1 MFDNLS
7 DNSTVELCYPL
18 DATPL
23 GAKVLHITVLSVI
36 VLLSLLANGLV
47 LLLVARYK
55 QLRCRSIIV
64 SLSVVVV
71 DILLTV
77 TFTVPVLITAAAQYW
92 VFMDGGCVFF
102 GTFSFQ
108 FLMTRWLIMAI
119 LCVDRF
125 STVRFP
131 FSYKKY
137 SKKILFVLT
146 ILAWLVPLFFSLPIL
161 SQSRF
166 GITEIRDNMPT
177 CFVSC
182 DQDDSIG
189 RFCQLFYLLY
199 FTLAFI
205 LGSAIPIGVYS
216 WMYYRARRLRPSM
229 LILGQV
235 STQVA
240 SGAIVRQPVAQYQ
253 LPGRERRALVTFVL
267 IMVTVLVTG
276 LPAYLNQIVRA
287 LNFDL
292 HCRLPIYLHYI
303 IIELL
308 LSASALDPLVIIRTK
323 DFRTCIKLLFCGRMA
338 HTEDISSH
346 NVPTSNSQQLNH
358 LNSLHKSASS
368 ESQASNLGGETRDD
382 AITITVVSG
391 TVANGDVP
399 LHKTIDHS
407 TPRPSLT

>member
-1 MFDNLS
+1 MSNFNNLS
-7 DNSTVELCYPL
+7 DNDTRFCYSL
-18 DATPL
+18 DTTPL
-23 GAKVLHITVLSVI
+23 GAQVLHVTLLSVI

-55 QLRCRSIIV
+55 QLRRRSIVV

-77 TFTVPVLITAAAQYW
+77 TFTVPVLITAAVQDW
-92 VFMDGGCVFF
+92 EFMDGGCVFF

-146 ILAWLVPLFFSLPIL
+146 FLAWLIPLFFSIPTL
-161 SQSRF
+161 SQSGF
-166 GITEIRDNMPT
+166 GIAELRDNMPT
-177 CFVSC
+177 CFIGC
-182 DQDDSIG
+182 DQDDPKG

-199 FTLAFI
+199 FTSVFV
-205 LGSAIPIGVYS
+205 LGSAVPIGVYF
-216 WMYYRARRLRPSM
+216 WMYYRARRLRPTM
-229 LILGQV
+229 LILGHI

-253 LPGRERRALVTFVL
+253 LPSREKRALATFVL

-276 LPAYLNQIVRA
+276 LPAYLNQVVRA
-287 LNFDL
+287 LNVDL
-292 HCRLPIYLHYI
+292 HCRLSIYVHYV

-308 LSASALDPLVIIRTK
+308 VSASALDPMVIIRTK
-323 DFRTCIKLLFCGRMA
+323 DFRTCMKLLFCGKRA

-346 NVPTSNSQQLNH
+346 EVPTTNSQRPNH
-358 LNSLHKSASS
+358 LCNMHKSASS
-368 ESQASNLGGETRDD
+368 ESQASNLGGEAHDT
-382 AITITVVSG
+382 AVTIVSG

>member
-1 MFDNLS
+1 MFNNLS
-7 DNSTVELCYPL
+7 DPFCYSL
-18 DATPL
+18 DDTPL
-23 GAKVLHITVLSVI
+23 EAEVLHIVVLSVI

-55 QLRCRSIIV
+55 QLRCRSIMV

-77 TFTVPVLITAAAQYW
+77 TFTVPVLVTAAAQDW
-92 VFMDGGCVFF
+92 VFMDEGCVFF

-146 ILAWLVPLFFSLPIL
+146 FLAWLIPLVFSLPIL
-161 SQSRF
+161 SQSGF
-166 GITEIRDNMPT
+166 GIAEFRDNMPT
-177 CFVSC
+177 CFVGC
-182 DQDDSIG
+182 DRDNNL
-189 RFCQLFYLLY
+189 CKLFYLLY
-199 FTLAFI
+199 FTSIFI
-205 LGSAIPIGVYS
+205 LGSAVPIGVYS

-229 LILGQV
+229 VLLGQV
-235 STQVA
+235 LTQVA
-240 SGAIVRQPVAQYQ
+240 SGAIVRQPIAQYQ
-253 LPGRERRALVTFVL
+253 QLPSRERRALVTFVL

-287 LNFDL
+287 LNIDL
-292 HCRLPIYLHYI
+292 HCRISIYVHYI

-308 LSASALDPLVIIRTK
+308 LSASALDPFVIIRTK
-323 DFRTCIKLLFCGRMA
+323 DFRICIKLLFCRRMA
-338 HTEDISSH
+338 HTEDISNH
-346 NVPTSNSQQLNH
+346 EVPNSNSQQLNH
-358 LNSLHKSASS
+358 LHNLHKSASN
-368 ESQASNLGGETRDD
+368 ESQASNLGSEAHDT
-382 AITITVVSG
+382 TTVTVVSIG
-391 TVANGDVP
+391 PVANGEAP

>member
-1 MFDNLS
+1 MSNNLS
-7 DNSTVELCYPL
+7 DNGSDCYSL
-18 DATPL
+18 DTTSL
-23 GAKVLHITVLSVI
+23 GVRIHHVTILSLI

-55 QLRCRSIIV
+55 QLRCRSIVV
-64 SLSVVVV
+64 SLSVVFV

-77 TFTVPVLITAAAQYW
+77 TYTVPILITAAAKEW
-92 VFMDGGCVFF
+92 EFLDGGCVFF

-146 ILAWLVPLFFSLPIL
+146 FLAWLIPFFFSIPTL
-161 SQSRF
+161 SHSGF
-166 GITEIRDNMPT
+166 GITEVRHNQPT

-182 DQDDSIG
+182 DHDDPRGPI
-189 RFCQLFYLLY
+189 CQLFYLIYITSVFL
-199 FTLAFI
+199 
-205 LGSAIPIGVYS
+205 LGSVIPIGVYS
-216 WMYYRARRLRPSM
+216 WMYYKARKLRPTM
-229 LILGQV
+229 LVLGHV

-240 SGAIVRQPVAQYQ
+240 SGAIVRQPVAEYH
-253 LPGRERRALVTFVL
+253 LPSREKRALATFVL

-276 LPAYLNQIVRA
+276 LPAYLMQVIRA
-287 LNFDL
+287 LNFDF
-292 HCRLPIYLHYI
+292 HCRIPILIHYI
-303 IIELL
+303 FIELL
-308 LSASALDPLVIIRTK
+308 VSASALDPLVIIRTK
-323 DFRTCIKLLFCGRMA
+323 DFRTCIKLLFCRRMA

-346 NVPTSNSQQLNH
+346 EVPSNSQQLNH
-358 LNSLHKSASS
+358 LHLHKSTSK
-368 ESQASNLGGETRDD
+368 ESQASNLSGTQNTADV
-382 AITITVVSG
+382 TVVSG
-391 TVANGDVP
+391 TASNGDVP
-399 LHKTIDHS
+399 LHQMIDHS

>member
-1 MFDNLS
+1 MSNNLS
-7 DNSTVELCYPL
+7 DPFCYSL
-18 DATPL
+18 DDTPL
-23 GAKVLHITVLSVI
+23 GAKVLHIVVLSVI

-55 QLRCRSIIV
+55 QLRRRSIMV

-77 TFTVPVLITAAAQYW
+77 TFTVPVLVTAAAQDW
-92 VFMDGGCVFF
+92 MFMDGGCVFF

-119 LCVDRF
+119 LCIDRF

-137 SKKILFVLT
+137 SKKILLVLT
-146 ILAWLVPLFFSLPIL
+146 FLAWLIPLVVSLPVL
-161 SQSRF
+161 SQSGF
-166 GITEIRDNMPT
+166 GITELRDNMPT
-177 CFVSC
+177 CFLGC
-182 DQDDSIG
+182 DQDDNI
-189 RFCQLFYLLY
+189 CKLFYLFY
-199 FTLAFI
+199 FTSIFI
-205 LGSAIPIGVYS
+205 LGSAVPIGVYS
-216 WMYYRARRLRPSM
+216 WMYYRARRLRPTM
-229 LILGQV
+229 VLLGQV

-240 SGAIVRQPVAQYQ
+240 SGAIVRQPVAQHEQ
-253 LPGRERRALVTFVL
+253 LPSRERRALVTFVL

-292 HCRLPIYLHYI
+292 HCRIPIYVHYI

-308 LSASALDPLVIIRTK
+308 LSASALDPFVIIRTK
-323 DFRTCIKLLFCGRMA
+323 DFRTCIKLLFCRRMA
-338 HTEDISSH
+338 HTEDIS
-346 NVPTSNSQQLNH
+346 NPNSNSQQLNH
-358 LNSLHKSASS
+358 LYNLHKSASN
-368 ESQASNLGGETRDD
+368 ESQALNLGGEAHDT
-382 AITITVVSG
+382 TTVTVVSIG
-391 TVANGDVP
+391 PLANGEVP